1 MHPQLDGRIDNK
13 NSKKYLQSVQTTI
26 MEQIR
31 YLNHAPSVQMYE
43 IPPDLTG
50 LTEDEDKAI
59 QELNEDMERDEKIM
73 KDETKLGELMT

>member
-1 MHPQLDGRIDNK
+1 
-13 NSKKYLQSVQTTI
+13 

>member
-1 MHPQLDGRIDNK
+1 
-13 NSKKYLQSVQTTI
+13 
-26 MEQIR
+26 
-31 YLNHAPSVQMYE
+31 MYE

>member
-1 MHPQLDGRIDNK
+1 
-13 NSKKYLQSVQTTI
+13 

-50 LTEDEDKAI
+50 LTEDEDKGNSK
-59 QELNEDMERDEKIM
+59 LNEDMERDEKIM